1 MKTATFL
8 AALCGAALIS
18 APAHAAPKWAG
29 AWGYA
34 PADSGANEPEQPAG
48 TYRYRVRLTQAGDA
62 MQLTFSNAEG
72 DKPLAI
78 GAVTI
83 ASPSGPVGTEIGT
96 NPVHPIRFSGLP
108 AVALPKG
115 GTVISDPILAPFHN
129 AQDVIVSVTF
139 STPSRPGRTNLGMEM
154 AFAPATPGATFTPIK
169 VRPYLSLVS
178 VRSAQTPCTVVAFGD
193 SITDGFLGLSPQTR
207 GWPGRLAER
216 LAALPAVQRCG
227 VVNMGISGN
236 RVLKA
241 GRATS
246 ALDRF
251 WRDVASVPNV
261 THVIFLEGINDI
273 GAGTETGP
281 DAVTAEQLLY
291 GYRQFVERAHALG
304 IKVIGGTMTPA
315 LRAGY
320 MSPVKERVRQSVN
333 AAIRS
338 GKVFDG
344 IVDFEVAV
352 RNPAAPADLRPEFD
366 PGDHLHPNDA
376 GLKAMGDAI
385 DLATL
390 RRLP

>member
-1 MKTATFL
+1 MKTTTFL

-34 PADSGANEPEQPAG
+34 PADSGTSEPEQPAG
-48 TYRYRVRLTQAGDA
+48 TYRYRVRLTQAGDG

-72 DKPLAI
+72 DKPIAI

-96 NPVHPIRFSGLP
+96 NPVHPIRFSGLQ

-139 STPSRPGRTNLGMEM
+139 STPTRPGRTNLGMEM
-154 AFAPATPGATFTPIK
+154 AFAPATPGASFTPIK

-178 VRSAQTPCTVVAFGD
+178 VLAAQAPCTVVAFGD

-216 LAALPAVQRCG
+216 LAALPAAQRCG

-273 GAGTETGP
+273 GAGAETGP

-338 GKVFDG
+338 GRVFDG
-344 IVDFEVAV
+344 IVDFEAAV
-352 RNPAAPADLRPEFD
+352 RNPAVPSDMKSEFD

-376 GLKAMGDAI
+376 GLKAMGDAV
-385 DLATL
+385 DLTML
-390 RRLP
+390 KRLP

>member
-1 MKTATFL
+1 MKTKMFL

-18 APAHAAPKWAG
+18 VPAHAAVKWAG

-34 PADSGANEPEQPAG
+34 PADSGTGEPEQPAG

-72 DKPLAI
+72 DKAIAI

-83 ASPSGPVGTEIGT
+83 ASPSGPVGTETGA
-96 NPVHPIRFSGLP
+96 NPVHPIRFSGLQ

-139 STPSRPGRTNLGMEM
+139 STPTRPGRTNLGMEM
-154 AFAPATPGATFTPIK
+154 AFAPATPGASFTPIK

-178 VRSAQTPCTVVAFGD
+178 VRSPQAPCTVVAFGD

-216 LAALPAVQRCG
+216 LASLPAAQRCG

-241 GRATS
+241 GRANS

-338 GKVFDG
+338 GRVFDG
-344 IVDFEVAV
+344 IVDFEAAV
-352 RNPAAPADLRPEFD
+352 RNPAAPSDLRPEFD

-376 GLKAMGDAI
+376 GLKAMGDTV

-390 RRLP
+390 KRLP